1 MKNKISI
8 SATILVIIG
17 VLFSAA
23 SYFTSSI
30 FEIESMIASIVGTV
44 LILVALIIVVSK
56 TQRFIEDTESL
67 KKTVT
72 TELDNLT
79 DIKNENKHL
88 TSRVNEL
95 VRQNQALTEN
105 LDAAK
110 AKEEA
115 IISANEAKIEAA
127 KSEVGMSFLPTSGET
142 KVLNI
147 IAEARK
153 VVNEMSKYAR
163 EAGISINLSHSSDS
177 INVKADPKLINIM
190 FRNIVDNS
198 IKYMNQTGSLVITIS
213 RIADDLF
220 IVLKDNGKGL
230 DSDEANHIFELNFQ
244 GSNRVSGNGLG
255 LTQSKAIVESFGGT
269 IYAKTAKGQGMAI
282 YIQLP
287 ASNAE

>member
-8 SATILVIIG
+8 SATILVIVG
-17 VLFSAA
+17 VLLNAA
-23 SYFTSSI
+23 SYFISSI
-30 FEIESMIASIVGTV
+30 LEIESMIASIVGTV

-56 TQRFIEDTESL
+56 VQRYIEDTEAL
-67 KKTVT
+67 RKNVT
-72 TELDNLT
+72 ADLDNLT

-88 TSRVNEL
+88 NSRVNEL
-95 VRQNQALTEN
+95 IRQNQALSDS
-105 LDAAK
+105 LDEAK
-110 AKEEA
+110 AKEDAREA
-115 IISANEAKIEAA
+115 ESVAREESSK
-127 KSEVGMSFLPTSGET
+127 VDLGLSFLPTSGET

-153 VVNEMSKYAR
+153 VVNEMSKFAK
-163 EAGISINLSHSSDS
+163 EAGITINLSHSSDS

-230 DSDEANHIFELNFQ
+230 DSEEANHIFELNFQ

>member
-8 SATILVIIG
+8 SATILVIVG
-17 VLFSAA
+17 VLLNAA
-23 SYFTSSI
+23 SYFISSI
-30 FEIESMIASIVGTV
+30 LEIESMIASIVGTV

-56 TQRFIEDTESL
+56 VQRYIEDTEAL
-67 KKTVT
+67 RKNVT
-72 TELDNLT
+72 ADLDNLT

-88 TSRVNEL
+88 NSRVNEL
-95 VRQNQALTEN
+95 IRQNQTLSDS
-105 LDAAK
+105 LDEAK
-110 AKEEA
+110 AKEDAREA
-115 IISANEAKIEAA
+115 ESVAREESSK
-127 KSEVGMSFLPTSGET
+127 VDLGLSFLPTSGET

-153 VVNEMSKYAR
+153 VVNEMSKFAK
-163 EAGISINLSHSSDS
+163 EAGITINLSHSSDS

-230 DSDEANHIFELNFQ
+230 DSEEANHIFELNFQ